1 MKYRASDFRRFCAV
15 WNAAYLP
22 VCKRHTAQK
31 GENEPPEALMARYGE
46 RTISRMLN
54 KSYAKAYL
62 LSGDNLRLRV

>member
-1 MKYRASDFRRFCAV
+1 
-15 WNAAYLP
+15 
-22 VCKRHTAQK
+22 
-31 GENEPPEALMARYGE
+31 MARYGE